1 VADPTPSRRRPARH
15 RPTAPLAVLVGA
27 AALALILPGCGDD
40 GGPDVASL
48 VQGSGSYQPATEA
61 EAGAGARIVTDVGTQ
76 LYGPIAEEAA
86 DGNLAFSPLSIATVL
101 AMARTGATGTS
112 ADQLDEFFGTSGSAA
127 TSDVGRQVDGAAR
140 VVQQQTGPVQLAG
153 GEMSSIELTNANAMW
168 GQSDVE
174 WQPAFL
180 DEMKASFDT
189 GMWMADY
196 AEDPEGARRDIN
208 DWVAE
213 HTREHITELLP
224 EGSITDLTRLTLTN
238 AVWFKAPWPEELDDA
253 GSQPFTTAAGKQVDA
268 SMLTTS
274 GQLAYQQGE
283 GWQAVTLPYAGDDLA
298 MTLLVPDAGE
308 LGTVEAALDGE
319 LLAQVLLEGE
329 AAAVDLTLPRFD
341 LDQRSAVGEALRG
354 LGVTEPFQTETD
366 FAPMTDD
373 PAAQPLRLD
382 DVLHQATVTVDE
394 HGTEAAAAT
403 AAVFTTT
410 SGMVAE
416 HELAID
422 RPFLFVIHD
431 VAAGTPIFLGRVTD
445 PTAT

>member
-1 VADPTPSRRRPARH
+1 M
-15 RPTAPLAVLVGA
+15 G
-27 AALALILPGCGDD
+27 
-40 GGPDVASL
+40 
-48 VQGSGSYQPATEA
+48 
-61 EAGAGARIVTDVGTQ
+61 
-76 LYGPIAEEAA
+76 
-86 DGNLAFSPLSIATVL
+86 
-101 AMARTGATGTS
+101 
-112 ADQLDEFFGTSGSAA
+112 
-127 TSDVGRQVDGAAR
+127 
-140 VVQQQTGPVQLAG
+140 
-153 GEMSSIELTNANAMW
+153 SIELTNANAMW
-168 GQSDVE
+168 GQSGVE

-196 AEDPEGARRDIN
+196 AADPEGARRDIN

-213 HTREHITELLP
+213 HTREHITDLLP

-253 GSQPFTTAAGKQVDA
+253 GSQPFTTAAGEQVDA
-268 SMLTTS
+268 SMLGSS
-274 GQLAYQQGE
+274 GQLTYQQGE
-283 GWQAVTLPYAGDDLA
+283 GWQAVALPYAGDDLA

-308 LGTVEAALDGE
+308 LGAVEAALDAE
-319 LLAQVLLEGE
+319 LLARCCSRASPPPWTSRSRGS
-329 AAAVDLTLPRFD
+329 TSTSGP
-341 LDQRSAVGEALRG
+341 RSARRSAS

-416 HELAID
+416 HELVID